1 MDELT
6 EDDVEREFWR
16 LVSSPFE
23 QVEVEYGA
31 DVHTSKYGR
40 HDQESRLWKRVEG
53 PHT

>member
-1 MDELT
+1 M
-6 EDDVEREFWR
+6 EREFWR

-40 HDQESRLWKRVEG
+40 HGAALPLNSG
-53 PHT
+53 